1 MKWTTLQAL
10 EATKTEPDKLIAAG
24 EVLDLRFAYGKKVR
38 ALSLRAS
45 KLLHLLVQIA
55 GSDACA
61 DKVHKIAIS
70 ELNFPKLSLDDFVET
85 CRELIATTVRMEI
98 DVKGRKAVKIGPLLS
113 DVERD
118 IDEAAGELRF
128 QLSPVMRLVLA
139 RSNHWA
145 ALSRQ
150 ATLAFESRYSLRL
163 YEILSLRKGLD
174 HKHEEVFTIEDLR
187 ARLGVPVGKLP
198 EWFDF
203 RRFALEPAISEVN
216 QLTGLTVRYEAIK
229 HGRSFAFVR
238 LIWGEKGA
246 ADRKATK
253 HELDAHKAGRK
264 ARWAGA
270 VETVV
275 LAPCALPASAKAEL
289 GPFPASGSIAFSVW
303 KDVAYQELRQPRR
316 DLGLVANE
324 FRAWAAA
331 KPTPLPLDSP
341 GIEKAFRGFCRKVEP
356 VR

>member
-1 MKWTTLQAL
+1 MKWNTLQAL
-10 EATKTEPDKLIAAG
+10 EASKNEPDKLIAAG
-24 EVLDLRFAYGKKVR
+24 EVLDLRFAYGKKAR
-38 ALSLRAS
+38 SLSLRAS

-55 GSDACA
+55 GVDACA
-61 DKVHKIAIS
+61 DKVHKIAIA
-70 ELNFPKLSLDDFVET
+70 ELNFPHLSLDDFIDT
-85 CRELIATTVRMEI
+85 CRELIATTVRMDI
-98 DVKGRKAVKIGPLLS
+98 DVKGKKAVKVGPLLS

-187 ARLGVPVGKLP
+187 ARLGVPVGKLDR
-198 EWFDF
+198 WQDIK
-203 RRFALEPAISEVN
+203 RVALEPAIAEVN
-216 QLTGLTVRYEAIK
+216 HLTGLTVRYLPIK
-229 HGRSFAFVR
+229 QSRSVVSVK
-238 LIWGEKGA
+238 LVWGEKGA
-246 ADRKATK
+246 TDRKAVK
-253 HELDAHKAGRK
+253 RELDGHKAGRK
-264 ARWAGA
+264 ARRDGV

-275 LAPCALPASAKAEL
+275 SGAVALPAPEL
-289 GPFPASGSIAFSVW
+289 SRFPSGKIGFSEW
-303 KDVAYQELRQPRR
+303 RKVALQELPHPQR
-316 DLGLVANE
+316 DTDLVANE
-324 FRAWAAA
+324 FRAWAAS
-331 KPTPLPLDSP
+331 KSLSLDSAN
-341 GIEKAFRGFCRKVEP
+341 IEKVFRGFCRKVEA